1 MCRAD
6 YALGK
11 AIRDGQQPGEN
22 HTVLRHGEKGN
33 GKESRTPQGEVLKK
47 VTDFGSAGELYGND
61 SRSGILALADQASPT
76 EFEEALTE
84 AKAEGNLSRAD
95 YVVGGRIV
103 CYKCFH
109 CNDYFS

>member
-22 HTVLRHGEKGN
+22 HTVATR
-33 GKESRTPQGEVLKK
+33 GEVVKSQENKTRPGQVLSSVNKFA
-47 VTDFGSAGELYGND
+47 TNGELYGHS
-61 SRSGILALADQASPT
+61 SRPGILALADNASPD
-76 EFEEALTE
+76 EFESALTE

-109 CNDYFS
+109 CNVYFS

>member
-1 MCRAD
+1 MARRAD

-22 HTVLRHGEKGN
+22 HTIARRGESLN
-33 GKESRTPQGEVLKK
+33 GKGSLGEPLHSQYEFASHNELQGRTQG
-47 VTDFGSAGELYGND
+47 A
-61 SRSGILALADQASPT
+61 GILALADNASPS

-84 AKAEGNLSRAD
+84 AKAEGNLSRAY
-95 YVVGGRIV
+95 YVVRGRIV

-109 CNDYFS
+109 CNVYFS